1 MAKGGGG
8 TRKSRPKETLP
19 TEKITAVS
27 DYMYTI
33 YDNGAYSDSDKA
45 KAIYKGREKLKK
57 LYPDQPFITV
67 THLSVDEQGYLHVEI
82 GLNGKKIAGMPR
94 EFGQIRYDTRDNKF
108 HVTYQGYK
116 WETATLNNMREQYKY
131 IQDKQNFGKWDKKM
145 EELIDRHN
153 NKPTKEHNAFMDIEQ
168 RYRLS
173 K

>member
-1 MAKGGGG
+1 M
-8 TRKSRPKETLP
+8 E
-19 TEKITAVS
+19 
-27 DYMYTI
+27 
-33 YDNGAYSDSDKA
+33 
-45 KAIYKGREKLKK
+45 
-57 LYPDQPFITV
+57 
-67 THLSVDEQGYLHVEI
+67 EQGYLHVDI

-116 WETATLNNMREQYKY
+116 W
-131 IQDKQNFGKWDKKM
+131 DKKM

>member
-1 MAKGGGG
+1 MAKNSGG

-33 YDNGAYSDSDKA
+33 DDNGAYSDSDKA
-45 KAIYKGREKLKK
+45 KAIYKGREELKK

-94 EFGQIRYDTRDNKF
+94 EFGQIRYDTRNNKF
-108 HVTYQGYK
+108 HVSYQGYK

-131 IQDKQNFGKWDKKM
+131 IQNKQNFGKYDKKM
-145 EELIDRHN
+145 EQIIDKY
-153 NKPTKEHNAFMDIEQ
+153 NKTPTKEQSSFWSIEQ
-168 RYRLS
+168 RLRN
-173 K
+173 KK